1 MRVNT
6 GFFLASLVSLSLIC
20 GPVYADF
27 PLPPRLSA
35 LAYASDYT
43 VGQADLMLPVLGH
56 PNRNNL
62 YIDPALSYGSD
73 NQGAADIGVGY
84 RWIAQQAAILGGYV
98 FGGYSRIDNNA
109 RLWVVNPGIEAMGSR
124 WDAHLNAYFPMGD
137 RHINAGSGMNDF
149 FSGHSKF
156 GSLFLVEQFAGNGA
170 DAKVAYQ
177 LFRDSSLKGYLGSYY
192 FSPAQTNNIW
202 GGAAGVEY
210 WLTQN
215 VKMIGSYTYDNLRHS
230 TYAFGIGLEWGGTR
244 IHRVDPD
251 LEERLT
257 DPVERYLAE
266 LGHGSKIPN
275 RLKDQSTG
283 GTVLLANNIAFFSQT
298 GTPDAAG
305 VGLTPANCTFENPC
319 GPTDFT
325 QIGVD
330 TLAGLLPNTQLYFN
344 GGTYTSNGAV
354 DLNPG
359 QSLQSRSAD
368 YSQPATGAARS
379 TIVADS
385 ITLLGN
391 NSLENIILL
400 PSASPLTAGVYMNG
414 SNNNVISG
422 SQIGSMSNFFDT
434 GVDTS
439 GATALII
446 NSDVFGGGGSAN
458 STGIV
463 MDMPGNITIQN
474 SRVTVITRG
483 TGVSINHGN
492 VTINNSEIQVNAS
505 ILSPTGILANSPDA
519 VISVNNTNVA
529 VTNTGGGSADALLN
543 DGTITVTGGALTVM
557 GDNTSQIASGSNPVT
572 IQGGTVCQVN
582 GTTVICP

>member
-1 MRVNT
+1 MLKMHSNFS
-6 GFFLASLVSLSLIC
+6 FFLSSLVCLSLIC

-43 VGQADLMLPVLGH
+43 VGQADLMLPVLGN
-56 PNRNNL
+56 PNHNNL

-109 RLWVVNPGIEAMGSR
+109 RLWVVNPGIEALGSR

-137 RHINAGSGMNDF
+137 RHTNAGSGMNDF
-149 FSGHSKF
+149 FSGHSQF
-156 GSLFLVEQFAGNGA
+156 GSVFIVDQYVGNGA

-177 LFRDSSLKGYLGSYY
+177 LFPGSSLKGYLGSYY
-192 FSPAQTNNIW
+192 FSPAQTNNVW

-215 VKMIGSYTYDNLRHS
+215 VKMVGSYTYDNLRHS

-244 IHRVDPD
+244 VHRVDPD

-266 LGHGSKIPN
+266 LGHGSKIPS
-275 RLKDQSTG
+275 RIKDQSTG
-283 GTVLLANNIAFFSQT
+283 GIVVLANNIAFFSQT
-298 GTPDAAG
+298 GTPNNDG
-305 VGLTPANCTFENPC
+305 VGLSLANCTFENPC

-325 QIGVD
+325 QTSVT
-330 TLAGLLPNTQLYFN
+330 TLGGLLPNTQLYFN

-354 DLNPG
+354 TLDPG
-359 QSLQSRSAD
+359 QSVQSRSAD

-379 TIVADS
+379 TIVTDS
-385 ITLLGN
+385 IALLGN

-400 PSASPLTAGVYMNG
+400 PSATPLSQGIISG
-414 SNNNVISG
+414 GNNSITG
-422 SQIGSMSNFFDT
+422 SQIGSMNNPFST
-434 GVDTS
+434 GIEANGVNT
-439 GATALII
+439 LLI
-446 NSDVFGGGGSAN
+446 NSDVFGNSIAANIDGASA
-458 STGIV
+458 
-463 MDMPGNITIQN
+463 DLTIQN
-474 SRVTVITRG
+474 SRLNVVNSIDG
-483 TGVSINHGN
+483 TGVQDLVGN
-492 VTINNSEIQVNAS
+492 VTINNSQVQVSGVGTLSGLAAFGTSVINA
-505 ILSPTGILANSPDA
+505 TDT
-519 VISVNNTNVA
+519 SVT
-529 VTNTGGGSADALLN
+529 VTNTGGGAANALVNL
-543 DGTITVTGGALTVM
+543 GVGSLITVTNGGLSV
-557 GDNTSQIASGSNPVT
+557 TSSGVAQIATGTVT
-572 IQGGTVCQVN
+572 IQGNTVCQVN
-582 GTTVICP
+582 GTIVVCP

>member
-6 GFFLASLVSLSLIC
+6 GFFLSSLVSLSLIC

-109 RLWVVNPGIEAMGSR
+109 RLWVVNPGIEALGSR

-137 RHINAGSGMNDF
+137 RHTNAGSGMNDF
-149 FSGHSKF
+149 FSGHSQF

-244 IHRVDPD
+244 VHRVDPD

-266 LGHGSKIPN
+266 LGQASKIPS

-298 GTPDAAG
+298 GTPNAAG

-400 PSASPLTAGVYMNG
+400 PSASPLTAGVYVNG
-414 SNNNVISG
+414 SNNVING

-434 GVDTS
+434 GVNAS
-439 GATALII
+439 GATVLII
-446 NSDVFGGGGSAN
+446 NSDVFAGGSSAN
-458 STGIV
+458 SRGID

-483 TGVSINHGN
+483 TGVAINHGN

-529 VTNTGGGSADALLN
+529 VTNTGGGSADALFN

-582 GTTVICP
+582 GTTVVCP

>member
-6 GFFLASLVSLSLIC
+6 GFFLASLVSLVLSAD
-20 GPVYADF
+20 PVYADF

-56 PNRNNL
+56 PSRNNL

-137 RHINAGSGMNDF
+137 RHTNAGSGMNDF
-149 FSGHSKF
+149 FSGHSQF

-266 LGHGSKIPN
+266 LGHGSKIPS

-298 GTPDAAG
+298 GGPNNGGT
-305 VGLTPANCTFENPC
+305 GLTLADCTFENPC

-354 DLNPG
+354 TLDPG

-368 YSQPATGAARS
+368 YSQSATGAARS
-379 TIVADS
+379 TIVADG
-385 ITLLGN
+385 ITISGN

-400 PSASPLTAGVYMNG
+400 PLLVGGTNAIFVDGP
-414 SNNNVISG
+414 NNVVSG
-422 SQIGSMSNFFDT
+422 SQIGSMNTPFNDGIFSI
-434 GVDTS
+434 G
-439 GATALII
+439 G
-446 NSDVFGGGGSAN
+446 DVQVNNTVVFAQQDAVGLDG
-458 STGIV
+458 
-463 MDMPGNITIQN
+463 GNIIIQN
-474 SRVTVITRG
+474 SGLNVLNSING
-483 TGVSINHGN
+483 NGVSVNTGN
-492 VTINNSEIQVNAS
+492 VTINNSQIQVNGTGS
-505 ILSPTGILANSPDA
+505 IYGLLTNAGGVINATNTG
-519 VISVNNTNVA
+519 VT

-543 DGTITVTGGALTVM
+543 SGTITVTGGALTVM

-582 GTTVICP
+582 GTTVVCP

>member
-56 PNRNNL
+56 PSRNNL

-109 RLWVVNPGIEAMGSR
+109 RLWVVNPGIEALGSR

-137 RHINAGSGMNDF
+137 RHTNAGSGMNDF
-149 FSGHSKF
+149 FSGHSQF

-244 IHRVDPD
+244 VHRVDPD

-266 LGHGSKIPN
+266 LGQASKIPS

-298 GTPDAAG
+298 GSPNNDG
-305 VGLTPANCTFENPC
+305 VGLTLANCTFENPC

-325 QIGVD
+325 QTSVT
-330 TLAGLLPNTQLYFN
+330 TLGGLLPNTQLYFN

-354 DLNPG
+354 TLVPG
-359 QSLQSRSAD
+359 QSVQSRSAD

-379 TIVADS
+379 TIVADG
-385 ITLLGN
+385 ITISGN

-400 PSASPLTAGVYMNG
+400 PSATPSANGVTVNG
-414 SNNNVISG
+414 SNNVISG
-422 SQIGSMSNFFDT
+422 SQIGSMNDLFIH
-434 GVDTS
+434 GVQDLGTN
-439 GATALII
+439 TLIN
-446 NSDVFGGGGSAN
+446 NSDTFSDTFGIRAL
-458 STGIV
+458 
-463 MDMPGNITIQN
+463 GNGTLTILN
-474 SRVTVITRG
+474 SRVNVIGIDPAGMT
-483 TGVSINHGN
+483 TGFNN
-492 VTINNSEIQVNAS
+492 VVINNSQIQVSGTGNVRGFAPGSGGVINA
-505 ILSPTGILANSPDA
+505 
-519 VISVNNTNVA
+519 NNTNVT
-529 VTNTGGGSADALLN
+529 VTNTGIGGNAITLFGL
-543 DGTITVTGGALTVM
+543 GPITVTGGALTVM
-557 GDNTSQIASGSNPVT
+557 GDGAEINTNSNPATT

-582 GTTVICP
+582 GTTVACS